1 MSVCYLIHFNSKIGN
16 PANRRGQAQHYLGCT
31 SSLKRRMADHRSGN
45 GSKIM
50 AAVARAGVSWRLART
65 WSHGTRKLEK
75 RLKAQKNA
83 PRLCPI
89 CQAHGGV
96 SR

>member
-1 MSVCYLIHFNSKIGN
+1 MSVCYLIHFDSKIGN
-16 PANRRGQAQHYLGCT
+16 AGNRRGQAQHYLGCT
-31 SSLKRRMADHRSGN
+31 KSLKRRMADHRSGN

-50 AAVARAGVSWRLART
+50 AAVAKEGMSWRLART
-65 WSHGTRKLEK
+65 WSNGTRKLEK
-75 RLKAQKNA
+75 RLKRQKNA